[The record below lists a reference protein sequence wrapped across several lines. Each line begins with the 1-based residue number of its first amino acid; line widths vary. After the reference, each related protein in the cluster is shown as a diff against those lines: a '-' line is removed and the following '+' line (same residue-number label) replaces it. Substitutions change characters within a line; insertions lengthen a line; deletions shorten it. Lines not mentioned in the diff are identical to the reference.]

1 MLIIERPTYN
11 IHERAERFITDR
23 QRGLVQIGLHTTPNE
38 RAERLITDRPT
49 FNTKS
54 TERAETF
61 IIDRPT
67 YNPE

>member
-1 MLIIERPTYN
+1 MRG
-11 IHERAERFITDR
+11 

-67 YNPE
+67 YNPEREGREVYYT

>member
-1 MLIIERPTYN
+1 MRGQRGLLHIGLHATLN
-11 IHERAERFITDR
+11 ERAERF
-23 QRGLVQIGLHTTPNE
+23 
-38 RAERLITDRPT
+38 ITDRPT

-54 TERAETF
+54 TERAEMF